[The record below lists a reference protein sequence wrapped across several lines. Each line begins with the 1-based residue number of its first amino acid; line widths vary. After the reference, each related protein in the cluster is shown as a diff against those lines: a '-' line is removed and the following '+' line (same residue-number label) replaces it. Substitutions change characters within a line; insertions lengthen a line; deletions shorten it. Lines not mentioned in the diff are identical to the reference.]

1 MNILAMTQ
9 GDKYWNETINLAEKC
24 SWKAGPYLAELMKQN
39 KFLEWE
45 RVIVALEDEKVVG
58 YCTFCEKDELPEIYE
73 FTPFIGFM
81 FVDEKYRGKRIS
93 EMLIRK
99 AIVYAKELGFEY
111 IYIMSGELGLYE
123 KYGFE
128 KIGDYETIYNSV
140 DQLFKRTTKL

>member
-1 MNILAMTQ
+1 MNILAITQ
-9 GDKYWNETINLAEKC
+9 GDQYWNETIDFAEKC

-39 KFLEWE
+39 KFLDWE

-58 YCTFCEKDELPEIYE
+58 YCTFSEKDEMPEIYD

-99 AIVYAKELGFEY
+99 AIIYAQELGYEY

>member
-1 MNILAMTQ
+1 MNILAITQ
-9 GDKYWNETINLAEKC
+9 GDQYWNETIDFAEKC

-39 KFLEWE
+39 KFLDWE

-58 YCTFCEKDELPEIYE
+58 YCTFSEKDEMPEIYD

-81 FVDEKYRGKRIS
+81 FVDEKYRGRRIS

-99 AIVYAKELGFEY
+99 AIVYAKDLGYEY